1 MKNSRLFQILYLLME
16 RQDVT
21 AAWLSEKL
29 EVSQRTIYRDID
41 ALSAAGIPI
50 YCQKGKGG
58 GIRLMEQFQIN
69 RSLLDEEDQSQ
80 LLTALKSMEAV
91 GAFGNTELISRLSA
105 LFKQE
110 PTDWLEI
117 SFDSWGDRPV
127 EQTCFKQCRQ
137 AIFDRRLL
145 SFTYSNS
152 QGQNAE
158 RIVEPIRLCYKGG
171 NWYLYA
177 YCRQKE
183 DFRLFRLTRIQSLL
197 CLKETF
203 SPRVLPKESPGPDSS
218 PQSPLSPDPKK
229 VPMIP
234 VTICFSRTASYQV
247 MDYFLPEEIESGEDG
262 FIIVKTAFPPGR
274 WILNFLLSFGK
285 EARVLEPDWLK
296 RQLQKEAEKILK
308 MYPSPL

>member
-152 QGQNAE
+152 QG
-158 RIVEPIRLCYKGG
+158 EPGTGFIAPKSSLPGPEKGSHDSCDHLLFKSCLLPGHGLFSAGG
-171 NWYLYA
+171 N
-177 YCRQKE
+177 
-183 DFRLFRLTRIQSLL
+183 
-197 CLKETF
+197 
-203 SPRVLPKESPGPDSS
+203 
-218 PQSPLSPDPKK
+218 
-229 VPMIP
+229 
-234 VTICFSRTASYQV
+234 
-247 MDYFLPEEIESGEDG
+247 
-262 FIIVKTAFPPGR
+262 
-274 WILNFLLSFGK
+274 
-285 EARVLEPDWLK
+285 
-296 RQLQKEAEKILK
+296 
-308 MYPSPL
+308 